1 MTTIEKARCLERN
14 VKIQKRKE
22 NDGGLF
28 LRGDNVTKQIAAED

>member
-1 MTTIEKARCLERN
+1 MTMIEKARCLERN
-14 VKIQKRKE
+14 VKIEKGKE